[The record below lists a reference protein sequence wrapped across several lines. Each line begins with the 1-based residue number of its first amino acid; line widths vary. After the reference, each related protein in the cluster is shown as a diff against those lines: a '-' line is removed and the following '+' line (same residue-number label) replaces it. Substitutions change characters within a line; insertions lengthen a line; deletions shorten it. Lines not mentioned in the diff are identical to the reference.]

1 MDSQLF
7 QDLQDLNDLQDSE
20 DELSLEEVEPQ
31 QMLLDSVSKEQDIN
45 QVSKLRLSTNYISI
59 LEKIKSKREMGE
71 EEEYN
76 LMLKSNN
83 IASELEFEIGKV
95 FKYLKDNYAPK
106 FQELESLVLNPVD
119 YCKTVKL
126 IQNEMDLS
134 RVDLKSILPSATVM
148 VVLVTATT
156 SNGRELS
163 TEELN
168 RVNAGVDVLLELEN
182 DKRLITEFVEAR
194 MNILAPNL
202 TVILGALVSAK
213 LIGIAG
219 GLENLSKIPSCNI
232 MVLGVD
238 KKSNLGLSSL
248 SQIKHVG
255 IIYSCDLIKNVAS
268 DSRKKAARV
277 TAGKV
282 ALAARIDFAKGSR
295 DGKLGMDLRSE
306 ISKKIEIMLAPPPGQ
321 ASKALP
327 VPIEG
332 PKKRR
337 GGKRARKAKER
348 YGLTEL
354 QKAQNKIVFG
364 APEEEIGYSTGSSV
378 GLGLLGQSNSGKL
391 RIKADSRHKINLSKK
406 YAKKSFGQS
415 NLSGLET
422 SVAFTPIKGIELTNP
437 ELTLSSGDKKKDRY
451 F

>member
-1 MDSQLF
+1 
-7 QDLQDLNDLQDSE
+7 
-20 DELSLEEVEPQ
+20 
-31 QMLLDSVSKEQDIN
+31 
-45 QVSKLRLSTNYISI
+45 
-59 LEKIKSKREMGE
+59 
-71 EEEYN
+71 
-76 LMLKSNN
+76 
-83 IASELEFEIGKV
+83 
-95 FKYLKDNYAPK
+95 
-106 FQELESLVLNPVD
+106 
-119 YCKTVKL
+119 
-126 IQNEMDLS
+126 
-134 RVDLKSILPSATVM
+134 
-148 VVLVTATT
+148 
-156 SNGRELS
+156 
-163 TEELN
+163 
-168 RVNAGVDVLLELEN
+168 
-182 DKRLITEFVEAR
+182 
-194 MNILAPNL
+194 
-202 TVILGALVSAK
+202 
-213 LIGIAG
+213 
-219 GLENLSKIPSCNI
+219 
-232 MVLGVD
+232 
-238 KKSNLGLSSL
+238 
-248 SQIKHVG
+248 
-255 IIYSCDLIKNVAS
+255 LIKNVPA

-295 DGKLGMDLRSE
+295 DGKLGMDLRQE

-321 ASKALP
+321 ANKALP

-364 APEEEIGYSTGSSV
+364 APEEEIGYSTGSTV

-437 ELTLSSGDKKKDRY
+437 ELLSKDNSVKKDRY

>member
-7 QDLQDLNDLQDSE
+7 QDLQDLNDLEESE
-20 DELSLEEVEPQ
+20 VSEEFEPQ
-31 QMLLDSVSKEQDIN
+31 QMLLDSCKEVDIT
-45 QVSKLRLSTNYISI
+45 QVAKLRNSSNYINTLAKIRNLSTSYECN
-59 LEKIKSKREMGE
+59 EGE
-71 EEEYN
+71 VYD

-83 IASELEFEIGKV
+83 FSFELDFEIQQV
-95 FKYLKDNYAPK
+95 FKYLKDNYAPRFK
-106 FQELESLVLNPVD
+106 ELESLVLNPVD
-119 YCKTVKL
+119 YAKTVEL
-126 IQNEMDLS
+126 IQNQMDLS
-134 RVDLKSILPSATVM
+134 QVDLKSILSSATVM
-148 VVLVTATT
+148 VVVVTATT
-156 SNGRELS
+156 SNGRDLTPVELK
-163 TEELN
+163 
-168 RVNAGVDVLLELEN
+168 RVNLGVQMLLDLEA
-182 DKRLITEFVEAR
+182 DKKTITEFVQAR

-232 MVLGVD
+232 MVLGID
-238 KKSNLGLSSL
+238 KKNSLGFSSI
-248 SQIKHVG
+248 SAVKHVG
-255 IIYSCDLIKNVAS
+255 IIYSCDLIKNVPP
-268 DSRKKAARV
+268 DYRKKAARV

-295 DGKLGMDLRSE
+295 DGALGMGLLQE
-306 ISKKIEIMLAPPPGQ
+306 ISKKIGIMLAPPPGQ
-321 ASKALP
+321 ANKALA

-337 GGKRARKAKER
+337 GGKRARKAKEK

-364 APEEEIGYSTGSSV
+364 APEEEIGYSTGSAV

-415 NLSGLET
+415 NPSGLET

-437 ELTLSSGDKKKDRY
+437 ELLKQDHQKDRY

>member
-7 QDLQDLNDLQDSE
+7 QDLQDLN
-20 DELSLEEVEPQ
+20 ELSEEEDIEPQ
-31 QMLLDSVSKEQDIN
+31 QLLLDSVSKENDIN
-45 QVSKLRLSTNYISI
+45 QVSKLRNTATYLNVV
-59 LEKIKSKREMGE
+59 EKIKLGQDMGQ

-83 IASELEFEIGKV
+83 IALELEFEIARV

-119 YCKTVKL
+119 YAKTVQL
-126 IQNEMDLS
+126 IQNEMDLT
-134 RVDLKSILPSATVM
+134 RIDLKSILPSATVM

-156 SNGRELS
+156 CNGRELS
-163 TEELN
+163 LEELN

-194 MNILAPNL
+194 MNLLAPNL

-255 IIYSCDLIKNVAS
+255 ILYSCDLIKNVPL

-295 DGKLGMDLRSE
+295 DGKLGMDLKLE
-306 ISKKIEIMLAPPPGQ
+306 IMKKIDMILAPPPGQ

-348 YGLTEL
+348 YGQTEL

-364 APEEEIGYSTGSSV
+364 APEEEIGYSSGASV

-391 RIKADSRHKINLSKK
+391 RIKADARHKINLSKK

-415 NLSGLET
+415 NVSGLET

-437 ELTLSSGDKKKDRY
+437 EQREERKDRY